1 MQMKEFNKTSS
12 LKWHLKETHTLFF
25 YLESKKK
32 KYTGQLKEV
41 STMKEESRDKC
52 GREIKR
58 KIWRNKS
65 SYHGKFQLSKE
76 RRTLTNG
83 VPCLKENKGT
93 LEKELNLLNFSLK
106 QNFIEKKCKEKKK
119 RKNNASRLFQV
130 CWKKKTDQKVNKS
143 NARLLSIDQYKV

>member
-32 KYTGQLKEV
+32 KYTRQLKEV
-41 STMKEESRDKC
+41 STMKEESRDEC

-119 RKNNASRLFQV
+119 EKIMQADSFKCVERKRQI
-130 CWKKKTDQKVNKS
+130 K
-143 NARLLSIDQYKV
+143 R